1 MSTLKTFA
9 LIAACLLC
17 QIALAGSSNKVI
29 VFGDSASDTGN
40 LFIAFG
46 FPPPPYADGRFSD
59 GPVWVEYL
67 AGDLGAALPTPS
79 LLGGTNFAW
88 AGAESI
94 NNVSTIGVPG
104 LGLQVSEY
112 LGGGGGSAAED
123 AVHIVWAGANDALQ
137 AGNFDGESIAANV
150 AEAADRL
157 AAAGALHI
165 LVVNQMNLGQ
175 TPALANG
182 EFDPVFNPLG
192 TTSKQFK
199 KTAKAFNRAIKKK
212 LKAVACANPS
222 AEVVLLDAADL
233 LRDVMQRPWR
243 FGFQD
248 VTTPAIL
255 GGDPTTSLW
264 WDSIHPTSAFH
275 RILADE
281 ALEVIEDEDDD
292 FDDDDDDSD
301 DDNCEDED

>member
-1 MSTLKTFA
+1 MSRLKTFA

-17 QIALAGSSNKVI
+17 QIALAETPNKVV

-40 LFIAFG
+40 LFIALG
-46 FPPPPYADGRFSD
+46 FPPPPYAGGRFSD

-67 AGDLGAALPTPS
+67 AGDLGAALPEPS

-88 AGAESI
+88 GGAESI
-94 NNVSTIGVPG
+94 NNVSTVGVPG
-104 LGLQVSEY
+104 VGLQVSEY
-112 LGGGGGSAAED
+112 LVGGGGFAAD
-123 AVHIVWAGANDALQ
+123 GALHVVWAGANDTLQ
-137 AGNFDGESIAANV
+137 AGNLDGKSIAANV

-157 AAAGALHI
+157 AAAGARYI

-175 TPALANG
+175 TPQLANG
-182 EFDPVFNPLG
+182 GFDPIFNPLG

-199 KTAKAFNRAIKKK
+199 MTAKTFNRAIKKE
-212 LKAVACANPS
+212 LRAVACANPS
-222 AEVVLLDAADL
+222 AEVTLLDAADL
-233 LRDVMQRPWR
+233 LRDVMKRPGR

-255 GGDPTTSLW
+255 GGDPATSLW
-264 WDSIHPTSAFH
+264 WDSVHPTSAFH

-281 ALEVIEDEDDD
+281 ALEVIED
-292 FDDDDDDSD
+292 DDDDDSD
-301 DDNCEDED
+301 DDSCEDED

>member
-1 MSTLKTFA
+1 MARLKTFS

-17 QIALAGSSNKVI
+17 HIAFAETPNKVI

-67 AGDLGAALPTPS
+67 AGDLGAAPPAPS

-94 NNVSTIGVPG
+94 NNISTIGVPG
-104 LGLQVSEY
+104 VGLQVSEY
-112 LGGGGGSAAED
+112 LGGGGGSAAEN
-123 AVHIVWAGANDALQ
+123 ALHIVWAGANDILQ
-137 AGNFDGESIAANV
+137 AGNFDGTSIAANV
-150 AEAADRL
+150 AEAANRL
-157 AAAGALHI
+157 AAGGAQHI
-165 LVVNQMNLGQ
+165 LVVNQMNLGR

-199 KTAKAFNRAIKKK
+199 KTAKTFNRAIKKK
-212 LKAVACANPS
+212 LKTVACANPG
-222 AEVVLLDAADL
+222 AEIMLLDAADL
-233 LRDVMQRPWR
+233 LRDVVQRPWR

-255 GGDPTTSLW
+255 GGDPATSLW

-275 RILADE
+275 QILADE
-281 ALEVIEDEDDD
+281 ALAVIE
-292 FDDDDDDSD
+292 DDDDDSD
-301 DDNCEDED
+301 EDDDSDNDHCEDED